1 VTIERWLAGGGLL
14 GRETGDPR
22 ITDSPFYPIFQRF
35 HLDLLAF
42 GEKATG
48 IHSHNISG
56 TGFTNSSVRD
66 AGNLRVRRM
75 SVEGRGTSTHTHKN
89 GSQICIQLFSEIMS
103 TMQTTTRKIPL
114 QKKNRLIRATVSGCS
129 QRWANSV
136 TIAVFKHW
144 KYIKYQHCHWHHVS
158 QSSTKQRSP
167 RHPRGGHAP
176 RNRR

>member
-1 VTIERWLAGGGLL
+1 MKIARWLAGGGLL

-22 ITDSPFYPIFQRF
+22 NTDSPFYPIFQRF

-42 GEKATG
+42 GEKAREYT
-48 IHSHNISG
+48 HTTLWYWFH
-56 TGFTNSSVRD
+56 GFLCSRC
-66 AGNLRVRRM
+66 GNLRVRRM

-89 GSQICIQLFSEIMS
+89 GSQIYNQLFSEIMP
-103 TMQTTTRKIPL
+103 TMQTTNRKIPL
-114 QKKNRLIRATVSGCS
+114 YTKNRLIRATGRGCS